1 MQVPWPN
8 TSTLVGPVT
17 SVSENASLSQTRRKR
32 SKTFEKRDLQEY
44 IRTLKKNSMIDGEN
58 RVAKIT
64 VIVFFACRYD
74 SGEQRMIFSSKKR
87 NF

>member
-1 MQVPWPN
+1 MQVPWPS

-17 SVSENASLSQTRRKR
+17 SVSENASLSQTRGKR
-32 SKTFEKRDLQEY
+32 GKTPEERVPQEY
-44 IRTLKKNSMIDGEN
+44 IGNLRKSSMIDGEN
-58 RVAKIT
+58 RAAKIT

-74 SGEQRMIFSSKKR
+74 SGEQNMIFSSKKR